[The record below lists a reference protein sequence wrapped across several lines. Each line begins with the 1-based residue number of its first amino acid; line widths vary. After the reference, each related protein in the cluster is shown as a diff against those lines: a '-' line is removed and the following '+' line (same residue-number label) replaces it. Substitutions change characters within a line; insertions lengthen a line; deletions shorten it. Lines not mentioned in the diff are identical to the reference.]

1 MENNTNP
8 GSKTD
13 RLPPHDLAAEECVLG
28 SLLIDGEQIINVG
41 KLMPADFYHEPHM
54 IIFTAMQT
62 LYSRHDAIDQIT
74 VGTELDRIGK
84 LEFCGGVAY
93 LSHIITEVPTPLDC
107 DSYAA
112 IVVRH
117 SISRKTIILG
127 QKIENVGFES
137 LPDQQQT
144 VEKVTGLV
152 TDFRKNTGKF
162 GSVIT
167 PRETADMTLDL
178 LSKYKNKTPGILW
191 AWPNI
196 QKMTCGIQP
205 AELIIIGARPSVGK
219 SQIMLEAAEDVD
231 MQGKNVLFVSAEM
244 SIEHLIERKMSRVL
258 RKGIRELRRGHITES
273 DEDIITNKAGEL
285 SESHIYWMTTGTSS
299 AAIYNEAIRLQEQIG
314 LDIVFVDYLQKLA
327 DCYDLK
333 ENQNIRVGRACKT
346 LKDLAFDLNIPV
358 ITASQL
364 SRGIEHREDPAPTLS
379 DLRDS
384 GSIEQDADVVFL
396 LHRDIDGQA
405 QDGGEHDP
413 SVLFIKMA
421 KNRQLGTA
429 PHQELHWNEE
439 QHRYLCYGVPEED
452 VTQEGLF

>member
-1 MENNTNP
+1 MENNANL

-13 RLPPHDLAAEECVLG
+13 RLPPHDLAAEECVIG

-62 LYSRHDAIDQIT
+62 LYSRHDAINTIT
-74 VGTELDRIGK
+74 VATELDRIGK

-93 LSHIITEVPTPLDC
+93 LSHVITEVPTPLDC

-112 IVVRH
+112 IVVRY
-117 SISRKTIILG
+117 SISRKAIILG

-152 TDFRKNTGKF
+152 TDFRKNIGKF

-178 LSKYKNKTPGILW
+178 LTKYKNKTPGILW

-231 MQGKNVLFVSAEM
+231 RQGKNVLFVSAEM
-244 SIEHLIERKMSRVL
+244 SIEHLIERKVSRVL

-299 AAIYNEAIRLQEQIG
+299 TAIYSEALRLHEQIG
-314 LDIVFVDYLQKLA
+314 LDIVFVDYLQKLS

-364 SRGIEHREDPAPTLS
+364 SRGIEHREDPVPTLS

-452 VTQEGLF
+452 ATQDGLF

>member
-1 MENNTNP
+1 
-8 GSKTD
+8 
-13 RLPPHDLAAEECVLG
+13 
-28 SLLIDGEQIINVG
+28 
-41 KLMPADFYHEPHM
+41 MPADFYHEPHM

-62 LYSRHDAIDQIT
+62 LYSRHDAINTIT
-74 VGTELDRIGK
+74 VATELDRIGK

-93 LSHIITEVPTPLDC
+93 LSHVITEVPTPLDC

-112 IVVRH
+112 IVVRY
-117 SISRKTIILG
+117 SISRKAIILG

-152 TDFRKNTGKF
+152 TDFRKNIGKF

-167 PRETADMTLDL
+167 PRETADMTLYL
-178 LSKYKNKTPGILW
+178 LTNKKNKTPGILW

-231 MQGKNVLFVSAEM
+231 RQGKNVLFVSAEM
-244 SIEHLIERKMSRVL
+244 SIEHLIERKVSRVL

-299 AAIYNEAIRLQEQIG
+299 TAIYSEALRLHEQIG
-314 LDIVFVDYLQKLA
+314 LDIVFVDYLQKLS

-364 SRGIEHREDPAPTLS
+364 SRGIEHREDPVPTLS

-452 VTQEGLF
+452 ATQDGLF